1 MNSNILLLV
10 TIRHY
15 YCLHITSL
23 WVFFQHP
30 LMILMKKIVISG
42 ATGFVGAHLSDFLS
56 VRGYSI
62 DRLGRYD
69 LDLTDAELSERLN
82 GVLAVINLAGA
93 PIIKRWTK
101 EYKEELYTS
110 RIRTTQKIA
119 NAIRLTST
127 KPEVFISTSAVG
139 IYKSKTQNTERAAQY
154 DSSFLAKICKDWE
167 ASALTTL
174 KITRTVIFRLGV
186 VMSREGGAMKN
197 LLPIF
202 RLGLG
207 GPVSN
212 GNQGFPWIHL
222 DDLLHAYLYILEHP
236 ETEGI
241 FNLTAPE
248 IITNNQFT
256 KSLASAIKRP
266 AIIPV
271 SNFMLKMRY
280 GEGAVALTEG
290 AFVEPFRLNESGF
303 KFRYPKIEDALKE
316 IVQGQ

>member
-1 MNSNILLLV
+1 
-10 TIRHY
+10 
-15 YCLHITSL
+15 
-23 WVFFQHP
+23 
-30 LMILMKKIVISG
+30 MKKIVISG
-42 ATGFVGAHLSDFLS
+42 ATGFVGTHLSDFLS
-56 VRGYSI
+56 QHGYTI
-62 DRLGRYD
+62 DRLNRSD
-69 LDLTDAELSERLN
+69 LDLSDNELSERLH
-82 GVLAVINLAGA
+82 GVFAVINLAGA
-93 PIIKRWTK
+93 PTIKRWTK

-110 RIRTTQKIA
+110 RVKTTQKIA
-119 NAIRLTST
+119 NAIRLTIIR
-127 KPEVFISTSAVG
+127 PEVFISTSAVG
-139 IYKSKTQNTERAAQY
+139 IYKNKTQNTERAALY
-154 DSSFLAKICKDWE
+154 DSGFLAKICKDWE

-197 LLPIF
+197 LLPLF

-207 GPVSN
+207 GPIGN
-212 GNQGFPWIHL
+212 GTQGFSWIHL
-222 DDLLHAYLYILEHP
+222 DDLLNAYLYVLEHP

-256 KSLASAIKRP
+256 KSLASVVRRP

-271 SNFMLKMRY
+271 SNFILKMRY

-303 KFRYPKIEDALKE
+303 EFHYPKIEDALKE
-316 IVQGQ
+316 IVKR

>member
-1 MNSNILLLV
+1 
-10 TIRHY
+10 
-15 YCLHITSL
+15 
-23 WVFFQHP
+23 
-30 LMILMKKIVISG
+30 MKKIVISG
-42 ATGFVGAHLSDFLS
+42 ATGFLGTHLSDYLS
-56 VRGYSI
+56 QHGYRI
-62 DRLGRYD
+62 DRLSRSD
-69 LDLTDAELSERLN
+69 LDLNDNELCERLN
-82 GVLAVINLAGA
+82 GVFAVINLAGA
-93 PIIKRWTK
+93 PIIKRWTPV
-101 EYKEELYTS
+101 YKEELYTS

-119 NAIRLTST
+119 NAIRLTAI

-139 IYKSKTQNTERAAQY
+139 IYKNKTQNTERAAQY
-154 DSSFLAKICKDWE
+154 DTGYLAKICKDWE

-197 LLPIF
+197 LLPVF
-202 RLGLG
+202 RMGLG
-207 GPVSN
+207 GPISN

-236 ETEGI
+236 ESEGI

-256 KSLASAIKRP
+256 KSLASVVRRP
-266 AIIPV
+266 AFIPL
-271 SNFMLKMRY
+271 SPFILKMRY

-303 KFRYPKIEDALKE
+303 EFRYPKIEDALKE
-316 IVQGQ
+316 IVKG

>member
-1 MNSNILLLV
+1 
-10 TIRHY
+10 
-15 YCLHITSL
+15 
-23 WVFFQHP
+23 
-30 LMILMKKIVISG
+30 MKKIVISG
-42 ATGFVGAHLSDFLS
+42 ATGFVGTHLSDFLS
-56 VRGYSI
+56 QHGYTI
-62 DRLGRYD
+62 DRLNRSD
-69 LDLTDAELSERLN
+69 LDLSDNELSERLH
-82 GVLAVINLAGA
+82 GVFAVINLAGA

-110 RIRTTQKIA
+110 RVKTTQKIA
-119 NAIRLTST
+119 NAIRLTIIR
-127 KPEVFISTSAVG
+127 PEVFISTSAVG
-139 IYKSKTQNTERAAQY
+139 IYKNKTQNTERAALY
-154 DSSFLAKICKDWE
+154 DSGFLAKICKDWE

-186 VMSREGGAMKN
+186 VMSREGGVMKN
-197 LLPIF
+197 LLPLF

-207 GPVSN
+207 GPIGN
-212 GNQGFPWIHL
+212 GTQGFSWIHL
-222 DDLLHAYLYILEHP
+222 DDLLNAYLYVLEHP

-256 KSLASAIKRP
+256 KSLASVVRRP

-271 SNFMLKMRY
+271 SDFMLKMLY

-303 KFRYPKIEDALKE
+303 EFHYPKIEDALKE
-316 IVQGQ
+316 IVKR

>member
-1 MNSNILLLV
+1 
-10 TIRHY
+10 
-15 YCLHITSL
+15 
-23 WVFFQHP
+23 
-30 LMILMKKIVISG
+30 MKKIAISG
-42 ATGFVGAHLSDFLS
+42 ATGFVGTNLSDFLS
-56 VRGYSI
+56 QHGYTI
-62 DRLGRYD
+62 DWLSRSD
-69 LDLTDAELSERLN
+69 LSLSDNELSERLN
-82 GVLAVINLAGA
+82 GAFAVINLAGA

-101 EYKEELYTS
+101 VYKEEMYTS
-110 RIRTTQKIA
+110 RIRTTQQIA
-119 NAIRLTST
+119 NAIRLTT
-127 KPEVFISTSAVG
+127 NRPKVFISTSAVG
-139 IYKSKTQNTERAAQY
+139 IYKNKTRNTEHAAQY
-154 DSSFLAKICKDWE
+154 DSGYLAKICKDWE

-186 VMSREGGAMKN
+186 VMSREGGLMKN

-207 GPVSN
+207 GPIGN
-212 GNQGFPWIHL
+212 GTQGFSWIHL
-222 DDLLHAYLYILEHP
+222 DDLLNAYLYVLEHP

-256 KSLASAIKRP
+256 KSLASVVRRP

-271 SNFMLKMRY
+271 SNFMLKMLY

-303 KFRYPKIEDALKE
+303 EFRYPKIEDALKE
-316 IVQGQ
+316 IVKG